1 MVNQEWVDCR
11 AERTRSSVE
20 NALVDTRGSRRS
32 PRVPIVTAEPTDPA
46 VSAVT
51 PPLLIRLA
59 AEALGSGVLGGTVIG
74 SGIMATLISDDV
86 GVQLLINA
94 IATGA
99 ALTVLIL
106 VLGPVSGAHLNPAV
120 TAALAVDGRVPAR
133 EIVPTV
139 VAQLV
144 GFVAGAVVANLM
156 FGGAAVSI
164 STTVRGEPGMLLG
177 EVVAAAGLVAVILTL
192 VNRDQQSWIP
202 AAVGL
207 YITSAYFATSSTSFA
222 NPGITVGRILS
233 DSFAGIA
240 PESAPLFIAAQLVG
254 AAIAVVI
261 VRWLLVVRPFGVS

>member
-1 MVNQEWVDCR
+1 M
-11 AERTRSSVE
+11 TVE
-20 NALVDTRGSRRS
+20 PTNRVVS
-32 PRVPIVTAEPTDPA
+32 PRSLVA
-46 VSAVT
+46 
-51 PPLLIRLA
+51 RLA

-74 SGIMATLISDDV
+74 SGIMATRLTDDV

-94 IATGA
+94 VATGA

-120 TAALAVDGRVPAR
+120 TAALAADGRVPLR
-133 EIVPTV
+133 EILPTAA
-139 VAQLV
+139 AQIV

-164 STTVRGEPGMLLG
+164 STTVRGEPGLLLG
-177 EVVAAAGLVAVILTL
+177 EVVATAGLVAVILTL
-192 VNRDQQSWIP
+192 VARNQQHWIP

-222 NPGITVGRILS
+222 NPGITIGRMLS

-240 PESAPLFIAAQLVG
+240 PESVLPFVAAQLMG
-254 AAIAVVI
+254 AAIGV
-261 VRWLLVVRPFGVS
+261 LLVRALLAPRTA

>member
-1 MVNQEWVDCR
+1 M
-11 AERTRSSVE
+11 
-20 NALVDTRGSRRS
+20 
-32 PRVPIVTAEPTDPA
+32 TAEPTDPA
-46 VSAVT
+46 VDAPT
-51 PPLLIRLA
+51 RPLIARLA
-59 AEALGSGVLGGTVIG
+59 AETLGSGVLGGTVIA
-74 SGIMATLISDDV
+74 SGIMATLISTDV

-106 VLGPVSGAHLNPAV
+106 VLGPVSGAQLNPAV
-120 TAALAVDGRVPAR
+120 TVALVVDGRVPAR
-133 EIVPTV
+133 EILPTV

-144 GFVAGAVVANLM
+144 GFVLGDVVANLM
-156 FGGAAVSI
+156 FGRAAVSI

-192 VNRDQQSWIP
+192 VARGQQSWVP

-222 NPGITVGRILS
+222 NPGITVGRMLS

-240 PESAPLFIAAQLVG
+240 PESAPLFIAAQLLG
-254 AAIAVVI
+254 AAIGLLLVRLVI
-261 VRWLLVVRPFGVS
+261 VPRPSIAG